1 MVKPPLTRNNS
12 EHWINKRTSVIS
24 ASTKCSVELLGSVDQ
39 VSAEQWNAL
48 NGDSSPFTRFEF
60 LHALEAS
67 GSVCADTGW
76 QACHA
81 AVFDETQSLIAAM
94 PAYVKSHS
102 YGEYVFDWSWANAYQ
117 RAGRDY
123 YPKILTA
130 VPFSPVTGKRL
141 LCHPSVAENTE
152 LAVLVFEKFKQ
163 LAANINASSWHV
175 LFPDDEQATQLND
188 HGLLRRVD
196 CQYHWFNDGY
206 ENFEAFLSSFA
217 SRKRKNL
224 RKERKRVAEQGIEL
238 KQFSGHDIQ
247 QSHWED
253 FYQFYHMTYYKRGG
267 AGYLNREFFELIA
280 KSMPD
285 QLVMILASRGA
296 QAVGAA
302 LCFKDE
308 HTLYG
313 RYWGCGEEFEYLH
326 FEACYYQGIDY
337 CIKHK
342 LQHFDPGAQGQHKIQ
357 RGFVP
362 VFTHSCHWLAD
373 EDFSIA
379 VERFLHEEAEHI
391 RDYRIQACDS
401 LPFNSDYIE
410 HSAIAKQ
417 IRSGSLNSQQEMEL
431 GKNL

>member
-1 MVKPPLTRNNS
+1 M
-12 EHWINKRTSVIS
+12 S
-24 ASTKCSVELLGSVDQ
+24 ASIKYTVELLGSIDQ

-48 NGDSSPFTRFEF
+48 NSENSPFTRHEF
-60 LHALEAS
+60 LHAMEAS
-67 GSVCADTGW
+67 GSVCTDTGW

-81 AVFDETQSLIAAM
+81 AVFDDQQTLVAAM

-130 VPFSPVTGKRL
+130 VPFSPVTGKRF
-141 LCHPSVAENTE
+141 LCCASEQENTE
-152 LAVLVFEKFKQ
+152 LPTLIFEKFKQ
-163 LAANINASSWHV
+163 LASSINASSWHV
-175 LFPDDEQATQLND
+175 LFPDDKQATQLGD
-188 HGLLRRVD
+188 QGLLRRLD
-196 CQYHWFNDGY
+196 CQYHWFNDD
-206 ENFEAFLSSFA
+206 FEDFDEFLASFA

-238 KQFSGHDIQ
+238 QQLSGFDIQ
-247 QSHWED
+247 QRHWED

-285 QLVMILASRGA
+285 QLVMVMASRDQ

-313 RYWGCGEEFEYLH
+313 RYWGCAEEFEYLH

-373 EDFSIA
+373 EDFELA
-379 VERFLHEEAEHI
+379 VDRFLREETENI
-391 RDYRIQACDS
+391 RDYRVQACDM
-401 LPFNSDYIE
+401 LPFNSDYVE
-410 HSAIAKQ
+410 NPSIAK
-417 IRSGSLNSQQEMEL
+417 RLGSGAMYSGLETKV
-431 GKNL
+431 GKDL

>member
-1 MVKPPLTRNNS
+1 MKPARRQ
-12 EHWINKRTSVIS
+12 HIGA
-24 ASTKCSVELLGSVDQ
+24 ASKYHVELLGSIDQ
-39 VSAEQWNAL
+39 LGAGQWNAL
-48 NGDSSPFTRFEF
+48 NRDHSPFTRHEF
-60 LHALEAS
+60 LHALETS

-81 AVFDETQSLIAAM
+81 AVFDDQQQLAAAM
-94 PAYVKSHS
+94 PAYVKTHS

-141 LCHPSVAENTE
+141 LLSTSAEHE
-152 LAVLVFEKFKQ
+152 SSDIAGLIFQKFKQ
-163 LAANINASSWHV
+163 LASNINASSWHV
-175 LFPDDEQATQLND
+175 LFPDHGQAGLLGEQ
-188 HGLLRRVD
+188 GLLRRVD
-196 CQYHWFNDGY
+196 CQYHWFND
-206 ENFEAFLSSFA
+206 NFRDFEAFLESFS

-238 KQFSGHDIQ
+238 Q
-247 QSHWED
+247 QYNGCELKASHWDD

-267 AGYLNREFFELIA
+267 AGYLNREFFQQIA
-280 KSMPD
+280 MTMPD
-285 QLVMILASRGA
+285 QLVMIMATRNE

-302 LCFKDE
+302 LCFRDE

-313 RYWGCGEEFEYLH
+313 RYWGCGEEFEHLH

-337 CIKHK
+337 CIKHELK
-342 LQHFDPGAQGQHKIQ
+342 HFDPGAQGQHKIQ
-357 RGFVP
+357 RGFIP

-379 VERFLHEEAEHI
+379 VERFLREEAEHI
-391 RDYRIQACDS
+391 RDYRLQACEM
-401 LPFNSDYIE
+401 LPFNSDYLKD
-410 HSAIAKQ
+410 SALTAQ
-417 IRSGSLNSQQEMEL
+417 LDSGAMNRNQETL
-431 GKNL
+431 SGQDL

>member
-1 MVKPPLTRNNS
+1 MCN
-12 EHWINKRTSVIS
+12 
-24 ASTKCSVELLGSVDQ
+24 
-39 VSAEQWNAL
+39 
-48 NGDSSPFTRFEF
+48 
-60 LHALEAS
+60 
-67 GSVCADTGW
+67 DTGW

-81 AVFDETQSLIAAM
+81 AVFDDQQTLVAAM

-130 VPFSPVTGKRL
+130 VPFSPVTGKRF
-141 LCHPSVAENTE
+141 LCRQSAQENAELPS
-152 LAVLVFEKFKQ
+152 LVFEKFKQ

-175 LFPDDEQATQLND
+175 LFPDDEQASLLSNQ
-188 HGLLRRVD
+188 GLLRRVD
-196 CQYHWFNDGY
+196 CQYHWFNDG
-206 ENFEAFLSSFA
+206 FEDFNEFLTSFA

-224 RKERKRVAEQGIEL
+224 RKERKRVAQQGIKL
-238 KQFSGHDIQ
+238 QQLSGRDIQ

-267 AGYLNREFFELIA
+267 AGYLNREFFEQIA
-280 KSMPD
+280 TTMPD
-285 QLVMILASRGA
+285 QLVMIMANRDE

-302 LCFKDE
+302 LCFRDE

-373 EDFSIA
+373 TDFAIA
-379 VERFLHEEAEHI
+379 VERFLHEETEHI
-391 RDYRIQACDS
+391 RDYRIQACDM

-410 HSAIAKQ
+410 NSAIAEQ
-417 IRSGSLNSQQEMEL
+417 LRSGAMHSSQETES
-431 GKNL
+431 G